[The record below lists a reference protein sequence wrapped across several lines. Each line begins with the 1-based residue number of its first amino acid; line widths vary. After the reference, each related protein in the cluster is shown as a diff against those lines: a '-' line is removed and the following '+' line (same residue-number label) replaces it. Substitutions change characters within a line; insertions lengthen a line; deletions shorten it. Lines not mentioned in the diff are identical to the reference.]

1 MTDAVN
7 GVHMLNRYLIGR
19 RIEVTLAGVGGN
31 GSQMLYGLARLDL
44 AMRALGHPY
53 GLHVTAFDA
62 DDVSEANVGRNLWS
76 PADVGQ
82 NKAVLAVTRLNA
94 YYGLDFDAWPYQYDA
109 EADTRCDLLISC
121 VDSRASRRAI
131 ADLFDEDNAAPTYW
145 MDLGNTDVMGQ
156 VVLGEVDDSAADDT
170 RLPCIT
176 ELFPE
181 VADTTIPE
189 VNWHSCSLAMSLA
202 SQGLFVNDFTSRMA
216 LEILKT
222 LFTRGQIRHH
232 GALVNLDS
240 MKMSPIPVSAAAW
253 RRLGYEAGAAAK
265 QRTEALAA

>member
-1 MTDAVN
+1 MTNVED
-7 GVHMLNRYLIGR
+7 GTHTLNRRLVGR
-19 RIEVTLAGVGGN
+19 RIDVTLAGVGGN
-31 GSQMLYGLARLDL
+31 GSQMLYGLARLDI

-82 NKAVLAVTRLNA
+82 NKAVLAVSRLNA
-94 YYGLDFDAWPYQYDA
+94 YYGLDFDAWPVRYDG
-109 EADTRCDLLISC
+109 ESDTRCDLLISC
-121 VDSRASRRAI
+121 VDSRRSRRVI
-131 ADLFDEDNAAPTYW
+131 ADLFDADQADAAYW
-145 MDLGNTDVMGQ
+145 MDLGNTDVLGQ
-156 VVLGEVDDSAADDT
+156 VVLGEVANSTSDEA

-189 VNWHSCSLAMSLA
+189 VNRHSCSLAMSLA

-222 LFTRGQIRHH
+222 LFTRGQLRHH

-240 MKMSPIPVSAAAW
+240 MRMSPIPISAAAW
-253 RRLGYEAGAAAK
+253 RRLGYGAGVAAN
-265 QRTEALAA
+265 QRTEARAA